1 MHLFKSLSLALA
13 VAAAGCGADGVSLP
27 AAGDP
32 TTTRKDV
39 GAQQNTAATTLAALG
54 RNATVDV
61 TVDWGVSGNNFDV
74 YVTDASCLELTAL
87 GIEQCRAL
95 VEATSP
101 TAKPERLSFAALPS
115 SSYKVFV
122 ANRGAVDDT
131 VSVSVSIR

>member
-1 MHLFKSLSLALA
+1 MNLFRSLGLALA
-13 VAAAGCGADGVSLP
+13 VAAAGCGADGVSVP
-27 AAGDP
+27 DTGDP

-39 GAQQNTAATTLAALG
+39 GAQQNVAATTLAAIG

-74 YVTDASCLELTAL
+74 YVTEASCLELSAL
-87 GIEQCRAL
+87 DIGACLAL

-101 TAKPERLSFAALPS
+101 TAKPERLSFAAQPD

-122 ANRGAVDDT
+122 VNRGAVDDT
-131 VSVSVSIR
+131 VSVSVSIH